1 MSFDLSAVIRP
12 EVAALAAYHVETPAG
27 PRVKL
32 DANESPFALGD
43 SMREELAAELARAL
57 ADVKLHRY
65 PDPEARELRQL
76 LARDLGVR
84 PEQVVA
90 SNGSDEAIQML
101 LIAAGGPGAVVVAPV
116 PTFVMYELAA
126 RALGLT
132 FVGVPLSDQFDLDV
146 RRFCE
151 VIRAE
156 RPRLIFLAWPNN
168 PTGRLYDTGAVE
180 EIVRLCNGN
189 GANTLVVVDE
199 AYFHYA
205 GRTLLPRLGQY
216 PNLVI
221 LRTLSKVGLAGI
233 RLGILTA
240 SVATV
245 EEINKVRL
253 PYNVNALS
261 QAAARVVLRHP
272 DVVNRHAAAI
282 VRERERV
289 LTRLRDVTDATT
301 YPSQANFFLIRTA
314 RPGDEVF
321 QGLLERGIL
330 VRNLSRAPRLANC
343 LRVTVGTPEE
353 NDAFLAAL
361 PAVLAQ
367 GR

>member
-1 MSFDLSAVIRP
+1 
-12 EVAALAAYHVETPAG
+12 
-27 PRVKL
+27 
-32 DANESPFALGD
+32 
-43 SMREELAAELARAL
+43 
-57 ADVKLHRY
+57 
-65 PDPEARELRQL
+65 
-76 LARDLGVR
+76 
-84 PEQVVA
+84 
-90 SNGSDEAIQML
+90 
-101 LIAAGGPGAVVVAPV
+101 
-116 PTFVMYELAA
+116 
-126 RALGLT
+126 
-132 FVGVPLSDQFDLDV
+132 
-146 RRFCE
+146 
-151 VIRAE
+151 
-156 RPRLIFLAWPNN
+156 
-168 PTGRLYDTGAVE
+168 
-180 EIVRLCNGN
+180 
-189 GANTLVVVDE
+189 
-199 AYFHYA
+199 
-205 GRTLLPRLGQY
+205 
-216 PNLVI
+216 
-221 LRTLSKVGLAGI
+221 
-233 RLGILTA
+233 
-240 SVATV
+240 
-245 EEINKVRL
+245 
-253 PYNVNALS
+253 VNALS